1 MKTESIKQKYDPEDI
16 SKEFA
21 EYDIVGHC
29 LIIRLNRELDHH
41 CALYVKERSDY
52 LIDKK
57 RIKNIIFDFK
67 NAHFMDSSGI
77 GVIMGRYKR
86 VIFTGGKVAVANV
99 DATVDRIFELSGL
112 YKIIEKYDKVENAV
126 RELKDTE
133 Y

>member
-1 MKTESIKQKYDPEDI
+1 MKTETIKQKFDPDDR

-21 EYDIVGHC
+21 DYDVVGHC
-29 LIIRLNRELDHH
+29 LVIRLNRELDHH
-41 CALYVKERSDY
+41 CAMYVKERSDY

-57 RIKNIIFDFK
+57 RIKNIVFDFK
-67 NAHFMDSSGI
+67 KAHFMDSSGI

-86 VIFTGGKVAVANV
+86 VIFTGGKVAVAGV
-99 DATVDRIFELSGL
+99 DTTVDRIFELSGL
-112 YKIIEKYDKVENAV
+112 YKIIEKYGRVEDAI